1 MVSTKRWSK
10 KSFRKYKKRKSGK
23 KTKKHKKIFRKRYR
37 SLKKKLKSK
46 KTITNYLK
54 KEHKLRYVS
63 NLNRSP
69 VVGILTLPMTYGKY
83 DHAHSYLAQSYVKW
97 IEMSGARVVPIQYD
111 LPAPI
116 LLSMLSQCNG
126 FLMTGGQVD
135 NHMISR
141 EYQDFMAAVKTSF
154 NFIRGEN
161 LRGNYYPIFAICL
174 GFEIL
179 GMLSKDP
186 NMSSIIERYKNYK
199 GISNTF
205 ARNYTARNIFQ
216 KGNFR
221 LANIFTKEEKEWQ
234 AKNPAVVENHGL
246 GFFPDKDYMKI
257 YKKQWDIVSLAPEKH
272 PKKRKYINML
282 EFKKYPF
289 YGTQFHPEKAIFEW
303 RGKGIRHDH
312 KIREISMKLG
322 MFFIDECRKN
332 KNKLF
337 NKSYL
342 IYNYTLY
349 SRILAMKILKPDKH
363 ILKKNNSVFDASYYF
378 NITARDV

>member
-1 MVSTKRWSK
+1 MVSTKRWTK
-10 KSFRKYKKRKSGK
+10 KSFRKYKKRRHKAI
-23 KTKKHKKIFRKRYR
+23 KTHKKQFRKKYR

-46 KTITNYLK
+46 KKINKFLK
-54 KEHKLRYVS
+54 KENKLRKVY
-63 NLNRSP
+63 NLEKSP
-69 VVGILTLPMTYGKY
+69 IIGILTLPMTYGKY

-97 IEMSGARVVPIQYD
+97 IEMCGGRVVPIQYD
-111 LPAPI
+111 LEAPV
-116 LLSMLSQCNG
+116 LLSLLSQCNG

-141 EYQDFMAAVKTSF
+141 EYHDFMTAVKTSF
-154 NFIRGEN
+154 NYIRGEN

-174 GFEIL
+174 GFQIL

-186 NMSSIIERYKNYK
+186 NMTSITQRYENHT
-199 GISNTF
+199 GISYTY

-221 LANIFTKEEKEWQ
+221 LSKIFTKKEKEWQ
-234 AKNPAVVENHGL
+234 AKNPSVVENHGL
-246 GFFPDKDYMKI
+246 GFFPHTDYMKT

-272 PKKRKYINML
+272 PKKRKYINMF
-282 EFKKYPF
+282 EFKHYPF

-303 RGKGIRHDH
+303 RGKGISHEYRV
-312 KIREISMKLG
+312 RNISTKLG
-322 MFFIDECRKN
+322 DFFIDECRKN
-332 KNKLF
+332 KNKLL

-349 SRILAMKILKPDKH
+349 SRLLAMKILKPKKH
-363 ILKKNNSVFDASYYF
+363 ILKKNNSIFDASYYF
-378 NITARDV
+378 NISARDV